1 MKKISSPLERNLS
14 CSSYT
19 LMCVNMEI
27 VQMLLNALR
36 IHIKIIYVK
45 IFVCEISLRLRDF
58 LCSLRWI
65 SIYSVAEDNM
75 TSTSCLYFSRRITVT
90 YHQILTKH
98 TVLCF
103 HCLCAINSFD
113 PHNHS
118 LQCLFQTPKDWDGE
132 NVMVVPSCYHVMEIP
147 QVKFQ
152 GPPSLLSPGPHYL
165 PHYRSKYNLWQA
177 HTSRK
182 GKKLFWKIH

>member
-1 MKKISSPLERNLS
+1 MKKISSPLERNVS

-27 VQMLLNALR
+27 VQMSLNALR

-75 TSTSCLYFSRRITVT
+75 TSTSCLYFSRRIMVT

-132 NVMVVPSCYHVMEIP
+132 NVMLSCYGNTSSEISRP
-147 QVKFQ
+147 TLSSFPRFSTCHIT
-152 GPPSLLSPGPHYL
+152 GPNTICDRHTLL
-165 PHYRSKYNLWQA
+165 
-177 HTSRK
+177 
-182 GKKLFWKIH
+182 